1 MHALKSL
8 LHVVYNENT
17 DRDLK
22 AIYVNPEKQMAMAG
36 YRRIYNLGDCLV
48 RAFMT
53 RPLDMGNLPRLAG
66 TYHNDTQEYNI
77 ETPGLLGRELTG
89 GGRELV
95 DLEASDYYFNEVRHE
110 IMSAPENTRFSVLL
124 NPTKICEFIESRT
137 KHQGFEERKLNIEV
151 FDGLSAHNLMPGRGA
166 SFQNGDPAI
175 MVTIPDPRNLREFT
189 QVPAFVTEDS
199 YIAPE
204 RIRNNKMYIVSFVK
218 SINNG
223 YDMLPT
229 IHVRV
234 IGEYRTGIRMA
245 IQLIPGGT
253 QMPYDPPYSTY
264 PDANAK
270 NNIGE
275 ADVLEMPFIEG
286 QNIDGERGKFFYSPP
301 LHIDLDT
308 FYRAIKP
315 MEMFKV
321 VEFNYKDSITGFY
334 MRTLPEVNNSNVEL
348 IDAIM
353 GATSPFKKGMV
364 YTK

>member
-1 MHALKSL
+1 MQELKSL
-8 LHVVYNENT
+8 LHVVYNDNT

-48 RAFMT
+48 RAFMS
-53 RPLDMGNLPRLAG
+53 RPLEMGNLPSLPG

-77 ETPGLLGRELTG
+77 EAPGLLGREVTG

-95 DLEASDYYFNEVRHE
+95 DLETSDYYFNEVRNQ
-110 IMSAPENTRFSVLL
+110 IMSAPEDHRFTILL
-124 NPTKICEFIESRT
+124 NPKKICEFIESRT

-151 FDGLSAHNLMPGRGA
+151 FDSISAYNLLPGRGA
-166 SFQNGDPAI
+166 SFSNGDPAVL
-175 MVTIPDPRNLREFT
+175 VTIPHPTILREFI
-189 QVPAFVTEDS
+189 QVYAIVTDDS

-204 RIRNNKMYIVSFVK
+204 RIRDNKMYIVSFVK
-218 SINNG
+218 SISHPDG
-223 YDMLPT
+223 PPT
-229 IHVRV
+229 VYVRV
-234 IGEYRTGIRMA
+234 MREYKTGIRMA
-245 IQLIPGGT
+245 IQWISGGT

-264 PDANAK
+264 PDFNAK

-275 ADVLEMPFIEG
+275 SDVLEMPFIEG
-286 QNIDGERGKFFYSPP
+286 QQGKFFYSPP

-321 VEFNYKDSITGFY
+321 VEFHYKDSITGYY
-334 MRTLPEVNNSNVEL
+334 MRTLEEVNKVNIE
-348 IDAIM
+348 AIL